1 MLGVARENLRA
12 LGLPNVDLVA
22 GDVSCL
28 PLKDVSVDAGLV
40 NMVLHHR
47 EYPAAM
53 LRKMVRVVRPGGTV
67 TITDEVD
74 HPYAWGCATNTLT
87 SGRGSARRKWSTSS
101 VRPGWKVT
109 ITSRS
114 ESITTYPPRPR
125 LRSPT
130 SASSPPGAGCA
141 EVSGFFPAAAMPD
154 RGGGRVR
161 ARPRGGAG
169 GAERAEGT
177 ACLDLCCGDGYF
189 TTSLSCLARPC
200 KVDAMDL
207 EVGLIEYARR
217 HVVERGEGEL
227 VAFAVEDA
235 MRLARYVPEPVGF
248 VLLAN
253 TFHGVPHNTGLAC
266 GVRKVLAPG
275 RRGHVRRGHTS
286 TQRPTRRLRYYGAV
300 FAGRG

>member
-1 MLGVARENLRA
+1 
-12 LGLPNVDLVA
+12 
-22 GDVSCL
+22 
-28 PLKDVSVDAGLV
+28 
-40 NMVLHHR
+40 
-47 EYPAAM
+47 
-53 LRKMVRVVRPGGTV
+53 
-67 TITDEVD
+67 
-74 HPYAWGCATNTLT
+74 
-87 SGRGSARRKWSTSS
+87 
-101 VRPGWKVT
+101 
-109 ITSRS
+109 
-114 ESITTYPPRPR
+114 
-125 LRSPT
+125 
-130 SASSPPGAGCA
+130 
-141 EVSGFFPAAAMPD
+141 VSGFFPAAAMPY

-169 GAERAEGT
+169 GAKRAEGT

-200 KVDAMDL
+200 RVYAMDL
-207 EVGLIEYARR
+207 EAGLIEYARR

-286 TQRPTRRLRYYGAV
+286 TQRPARRLRYYGAV